1 MARILQYIRVE
12 FDGAPVIRALTI
24 RFPCLFAGLRATRS
38 QLPEITRQVFCCR
51 IGRDE
56 RQGLKII
63 EVLRLV
69 GATDQYI
76 ASAFVRKLANQAFF
90 GSLLGSS
97 LASLTLFLLPSES
110 DQAAILTGLRLEGME
125 WIWLGIVPLSFSFLT
140 FLTTRISSLSIL
152 RTLT

>member
-1 MARILQYIRVE
+1 MCIRDSVLIVV
-12 FDGAPVIRALTI
+12 AMMTLVTRAAL
-24 RFPCLFAGLRATRS
+24 S
-38 QLPEITRQVFCCR
+38 SNK
-51 IGRDE
+51 
-56 RQGLKII
+56 KII